1 MNSTRL
7 QKECLAG
14 IIILLFS
21 FCLSLGAQT
30 RPIVILGGTL
40 IDGTGRAPVTDA
52 AIVMQ
57 GGRFQQVGKRGQVP
71 IPQGAEVIE
80 AGGKTI
86 LPGLIDGHCHYPD
99 WVRGELFL
107 AYGVTTCPDLL
118 GNDDPKWILGQR
130 EAIRKG
136 VIRGPRIW
144 ATGMHVDGPPLP
156 QAGAAKSE
164 YPGIVRT
171 PEEARKLVRKLVEMG
186 VDGFKFYERMTPEL
200 AKVAAAE
207 AHRLGRPV
215 FGHSV
220 DIFASADAGY
230 QGVEHFWSVVITSI
244 QDPPKKEEMIRREA
258 RGAAGLHDLNPGE
271 FHLYMEPEFYRYI
284 EPKMFDRIIRV
295 LVDNNIHWSP
305 TWSTWF
311 WPLSPRAA
319 ILKQQELALLKD
331 PRFAIPSQTASRVE
345 DLIEFY
351 EKATPQR
358 RAQLLDA
365 YKGLGDFA
373 RRFVAAGGKIHAGSD
388 PNHIVPAFG
397 LHVELE
403 LLVEA
408 GLSPL
413 QVIQAASLNVAQAWR
428 KDKDYGSVEK
438 GKVADLAIVRGDP
451 VKDITATQNVEMVF
465 QDGKLVGGSNY
476 KKP

>member
-1 MNSTRL
+1 MNSTRFSR
-7 QKECLAG
+7 G
-14 IIILLFS
+14 FPFTTSLFFFW
-21 FCLSLGAQT
+21 FCLGLGAQT
-30 RPIVILGGTL
+30 RPVAVLGGTL
-40 IDGTGRAPVTDA
+40 IDGTGGAPVTDS
-52 AIVMQ
+52 AILMQ
-57 GGRFQQVGKRGQVP
+57 GGRFQEVGKRGEVS

-86 LPGLIDGHCHYPD
+86 LPGLIDGHCHYQD
-99 WVRGELFL
+99 WAREMSL

-118 GNDDPKWILGQR
+118 GNEDPKWILDQR

-144 ATGMHVDGPPLP
+144 ATGMHVDGPPLSE
-156 QAGAAKSE
+156 AGAAKTE

-171 PEEARKLVRKLVEMG
+171 PEEARSLVRKLGEMG

-207 AHRLGRPV
+207 ANRLGLPV

-220 DIFASADAGY
+220 DIFASANAGY

-244 QDPPKKEEMIRREA
+244 QNPQKKEEMIRGEA
-258 RGAAGLHDLNPGE
+258 RGAAGLHDLNSSE
-271 FHLYMEPEFYRYI
+271 FHLYMEPDFYRYI

-295 LVDNNIHWSP
+295 MVESNIHWSP
-305 TWSTWF
+305 TWETWF

-319 ILKQQELALLKD
+319 VLKQEELALLKD
-331 PRFAIPSQTASRVE
+331 PRFSIPPEAASRAE
-345 DLIEFY
+345 GLIEFY
-351 EKATPQR
+351 EKTTPER
-358 RAQLLDA
+358 RAQVLDA
-365 YKGLGDFA
+365 YRGLQGFA

-388 PNHIVPAFG
+388 PNRILPAFG
-397 LHVELE
+397 LQVELE
-403 LLVEA
+403 LLMEA
-408 GLSPL
+408 GLSPS
-413 QVIQAASLNVAQAWR
+413 QVIQATSLNVAQAWR

-451 VKDITATQNVEMVF
+451 TKDISVFRNVEMVF
-465 QDGKLVGGSNY
+465 QDGKLVAGSNY
-476 KKP
+476 SKP